1 MKLEKTVVVGVT
13 GGIAAYKTADLVS
26 RMAKSGADVH
36 VIMTRNATKFITP
49 LTFRTLS
56 GNPVLVDSF
65 EENSRWKV
73 QHIGIAE
80 AADILVV
87 CPATANIIAKMAHGL
102 ADDLLSTVVLAI
114 RAPVLVVP
122 AMNTNMYDNRIVQ
135 DNIGKLRAYGLHILE
150 PEEGKLACGADGKGR
165 LPDVDIILREVVNLL
180 SPRQDFAGKTVIVT
194 SGPTREAI
202 DPVRFISNRSTGKMG
217 HALAKAA
224 AVRGARVILVSG
236 PTSLEV
242 PSGVEYVPVTSAQE
256 MYDRVCNYY
265 GECDVV
271 IGAAAVADYRPA
283 KFSQQKVKKGEGE
296 LFIELTRNPDIL
308 AELGKNKGNRILV
321 GFAAE
326 TQDLINNA
334 VDKLRKKNLDLL
346 VANDVTLEGAGFAV
360 DTNVV
365 TIISRNGD
373 TTPLPAMRKS
383 ELANVILDRVAD
395 LFKS

>member
-1 MKLEKTVVVGVT
+1 
-13 GGIAAYKTADLVS
+13 
-26 RMAKSGADVH
+26 
-36 VIMTRNATKFITP
+36 